1 MTGASLV
8 TKPATSLSRLPAGG
22 KHRKQPLHRKIIAE
36 QQISVR
42 KLFLAGALAA
52 ALVAVLGFGGLIATW
67 TTEDSTPVA
76 NPRLPSP
83 TTNIEPSTQSPNG
96 SRGPSP
102 VTAAPVPFPYDD
114 SGFLNSPARCPRS
127 QPASAIGRTTGSLVV
142 ICGEQ
147 PGRYTYLGV
156 RLSDAAVL
164 RTTASTTSTGSA
176 RGFLAR
182 RAGVLYAVN
191 RSELR
196 VTAGSTVIKREPMI
210 EYRDVAR

>member
-8 TKPATSLSRLPAGG
+8 IEPATSLSRLPGG

-36 QQISVR
+36 QRISVR
-42 KLFLAGALAA
+42 RPILVGALAA
-52 ALVAVLGFGGLIATW
+52 VLVAVLGFGGLTATW
-67 TTEDSTPVA
+67 TTDDSTPVA
-76 NPRLPSP
+76 NSRLPSP
-83 TTNIEPSTQSPNG
+83 TTNIEPTTQSPNG
-96 SRGPSP
+96 SRGSSP
-102 VTAAPVPFPYDD
+102 VPAAAVPFPYDD
-114 SGFLNSPARCPRS
+114 SGFLNSPARCPQS

-142 ICGEQ
+142 ICADQ

-164 RTTASTTSTGSA
+164 RTTASITSTGSA
-176 RGFLAR
+176 RGFLAS

-191 RSELR
+191 RNELR

>member
-8 TKPATSLSRLPAGG
+8 TKPATSLSRLAAGG
-22 KHRKQPLHRKIIAE
+22 KHRKQPLHRKTIAE
-36 QQISVR
+36 QRISVR
-42 KLFLAGALAA
+42 KRFLVGALAA
-52 ALVAVLGFGGLIATW
+52 ALVAVLGFGALIATW

-83 TTNIEPSTQSPNG
+83 TTNIEPITQSSNG
-96 SRGPSP
+96 SRSSP
-102 VTAAPVPFPYDD
+102 PTAAPVPFPYDD

-142 ICGEQ
+142 ICAEQ

-156 RLSDAAVL
+156 RLSDGAVL
-164 RTTASTTSTGSA
+164 RTTAKTTSTGSE

-182 RAGVLYAVN
+182 TAGVRYAFN

-196 VTAGSTVIKREPMI
+196 VTAGSTAIKREPMI

>member
-1 MTGASLV
+1 
-8 TKPATSLSRLPAGG
+8 
-22 KHRKQPLHRKIIAE
+22 
-36 QQISVR
+36 
-42 KLFLAGALAA
+42 
-52 ALVAVLGFGGLIATW
+52 LVAVLGFGGLIATW
-67 TTEDSTPVA
+67 TTENSTPVA
-76 NPRLPSP
+76 DPRLPSP
-83 TTNIEPSTQSPNG
+83 TTNNEPTTQPPNG
-96 SRGPSP
+96 SRGSSP
-102 VTAAPVPFPYDD
+102 GTAAPARFPYDD

-156 RLSDAAVL
+156 RLSDAALL

-191 RSELR
+191 RIELR

>member
-1 MTGASLV
+1 M
-8 TKPATSLSRLPAGG
+8 SRLPARG
-22 KHRKQPLHRKIIAE
+22 KHRKQSLHRKIIAE
-36 QQISVR
+36 QRISLR
-42 KLFLAGALAA
+42 KPLLVGALAA
-52 ALVAVLGFGGLIATW
+52 ALVAVLGFGGLIATR
-67 TTEDSTPVA
+67 TTEDSSPVA
-76 NPRLPSP
+76 DPRLPPP
-83 TTNIEPSTQSPNG
+83 TTNTDPTMQSPKD
-96 SRGPSP
+96 SRGSLPG
-102 VTAAPVPFPYDD
+102 TAAPVPYPYDD

-142 ICGEQ
+142 ICVEQ

>member
-8 TKPATSLSRLPAGG
+8 IEPATSLSRLPGGG

-36 QQISVR
+36 QRISVR
-42 KLFLAGALAA
+42 WPFLVGALAA
-52 ALVAVLGFGGLIATW
+52 VLVAVLGFGGLTATW
-67 TTEDSTPVA
+67 TTEDSPPVA

-83 TTNIEPSTQSPNG
+83 TTNIEPTTQSPNG
-96 SRGPSP
+96 SRGSSP
-102 VTAAPVPFPYDD
+102 VPAAAVPFPYDD
-114 SGFLNSPARCPRS
+114 SGFLNSPARCPQS

-142 ICGEQ
+142 ICADQ

-164 RTTASTTSTGSA
+164 RTTASITSTGSA
-176 RGFLAR
+176 RGFLAS

-191 RSELR
+191 RNELR

>member
-1 MTGASLV
+1 
-8 TKPATSLSRLPAGG
+8 
-22 KHRKQPLHRKIIAE
+22 
-36 QQISVR
+36 
-42 KLFLAGALAA
+42 
-52 ALVAVLGFGGLIATW
+52 
-67 TTEDSTPVA
+67 VA
-76 NPRLPSP
+76 NSPR
-83 TTNIEPSTQSPNG
+83 
-96 SRGPSP
+96 
-102 VTAAPVPFPYDD
+102 
-114 SGFLNSPARCPRS
+114 
-127 QPASAIGRTTGSLVV
+127 
-142 ICGEQ
+142 
-147 PGRYTYLGV
+147 RYTYLDV